1 MPSSFSL
8 YMKILKLLINL
19 IFPPKCI
26 FCKEIISPYS
36 YHRVCEKCAN
46 SLPYCKA
53 YVRCSRCGMPI
64 GGEKNRLCRDC
75 LTKRRYST
83 RITSAFLYKDEVKNA
98 IMALKHELSAS
109 VADELSLYVAGMVKD
124 DFGGEVFDFVIS
136 VPPRKKSRNEERFD
150 QAAYLA
156 SKVARRLGVPYL
168 KAAMKQKIKVKR
180 QSSLKHDERL
190 VNLKN
195 VFEVV
200 KADKLKGKT
209 VLLIDDVTTTGTT
222 LDECAKELKKC
233 GVHRVYGATVAK
245 TCKTEK

>member
-1 MPSSFSL
+1 
-8 YMKILKLLINL
+8 
-19 IFPPKCI
+19 
-26 FCKEIISPYS
+26 
-36 YHRVCEKCAN
+36 
-46 SLPYCKA
+46 
-53 YVRCSRCGMPI
+53 
-64 GGEKNRLCRDC
+64 
-75 LTKRRYST
+75 
-83 RITSAFLYKDEVKNA
+83 
-98 IMALKHELSAS
+98 MALKHELSAS